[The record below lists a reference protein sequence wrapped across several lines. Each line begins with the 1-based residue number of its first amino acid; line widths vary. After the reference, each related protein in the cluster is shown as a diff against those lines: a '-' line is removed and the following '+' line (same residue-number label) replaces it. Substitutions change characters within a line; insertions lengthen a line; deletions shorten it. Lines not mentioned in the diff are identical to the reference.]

1 MRAQIH
7 RDFKKT
13 YPVITRGKGVY
24 IYDKDRRKY
33 LDAVGGIGVVTIGHA
48 VPEIIEAMT
57 KQAQKVAFVHGG
69 AFANEPAMALCEEL
83 ATWAPKGLG
92 HVMLLAGGSEATE
105 TAMKLARQYHLERGK
120 AGKYRIIS
128 RWTSYHGN
136 TIGALSMSGRTA
148 WRWEFTPYLQNF
160 PKIHPPYCYR
170 CPYGKSY
177 PSCNVACADDLERV
191 IALEGPD
198 SIAAFIAEP
207 VIGTSAAGVTPPPE
221 YYPRIRKIC
230 DSYDVLFIADEVING
245 AGRTGRNFGIDHW
258 GVIPDMITTGKAL
271 SSGYAPLAAVMVHDR
286 IYNAM
291 AKGSART
298 TQGFTYSGHPL
309 SAAVGLAVLKYVK
322 THSLVANAARI
333 GKLLLERLNGLKRYP
348 IVGDARG
355 TGLILGVEFVADQAT
370 KKPFPPQAGVTR
382 QIVEATLEEGVMVV
396 PGMSGMIDGVAGDH
410 IQISPP
416 YIFTE
421 ANVNELVGAL
431 EKAVQKVMR
440 VVGSGRAKAGRG
452 VGLRRKA

>member
-1 MRAQIH
+1 MGAQIH

-13 YPVITRGKGVY
+13 YPVIVRGQGVY
-24 IYDKDRRKY
+24 LYDRDGREY
-33 LDAVGGIGVVTIGHA
+33 LDAVGGIAVVTIGHA
-48 VPEIIEAMT
+48 VPEIIAAMAE
-57 KQAQKVAFVHGG
+57 QARKVAFVHGG
-69 AFANEPAMALCEEL
+69 AFANEAAIALSEEL
-83 ATWAPKGLG
+83 AAWAPPGLG

-120 AGKYRIIS
+120 AGKYRVVS

-148 WRWEFTPYLQNF
+148 WRWEFAPYLQNF

-191 IALEGPD
+191 ITLEGPE

-221 YYPRIRKIC
+221 YYPRIREIC
-230 DSYDVLFIADEVING
+230 DKYDVLFIADEVING
-245 AGRTGRNFGIDHW
+245 AGRTGRNFGIEHW
-258 GVIPDMITTGKAL
+258 GVTPDMITVGKAL
-271 SSGYAPLAAVMVHDR
+271 SSGYAPLAAVLVHDR
-286 IYNAM
+286 VYDAM
-291 AKGSART
+291 ARGSGRT

-309 SAAVGLAVLKYVK
+309 SAAVGLAVLQYARA
-322 THSLVANAARI
+322 HDLVANAARI
-333 GKLLLERLNGLKRYP
+333 GKLLLERLTGLKRHP

-355 TGLILGVEFVADQAT
+355 TGLILGVEFVADQAS
-370 KKPFPPQAGVTR
+370 KRPFPVKTEVTR
-382 QIVEATLEEGVMVV
+382 RIVEAALAEGVVVV
-396 PGMSGMIDGVAGDH
+396 PGMGGMIDGVAGDH

-416 YIFTE
+416 FVFTE
-421 ANVNELVGAL
+421 AHVNQLVTAL
-431 EKAVQKVMR
+431 DKAIQKVMR
-440 VVGSGRAKAGRG
+440 DVKTAGF
-452 VGLRRKA
+452 